1 MPAPLHNT
9 SPLHEKIVHRI
20 TYRRLQARDDAS
32 EPSLHFP
39 EPSKM
44 LKYEV
49 VLTERAVLPKPKL
62 NSEVEHA
69 GTTFTAQPNEDLDA
83 LLIED
88 SLDSLSFD
96 ADSPSAPESPSEPS
110 NAPTK
115 LDLSSATT
123 ETVAIL
129 ESSANEVDEDDV
141 PHVEET
147 MAQPEFDVLGEP
159 SFQESLEMDI
169 LLSLPDR

>member
-1 MPAPLHNT
+1 MNL
-9 SPLHEKIVHRI
+9 
-20 TYRRLQARDDAS
+20 
-32 EPSLHFP
+32 P

-62 NSEVEHA
+62 DSDAEHA
-69 GTTFTAQPNEDLDA
+69 GTIFTVQPNEDLDA

-88 SLDSLSFD
+88 NPDSLSFE
-96 ADSPSAPESPSEPS
+96 ADSPSAPESSSEPS
-110 NAPTK
+110 NAPTR

-123 ETVAIL
+123 ETIAIL

-141 PHVEET
+141 PLVEET
-147 MAQPEFDVLGEP
+147 MPQPEFDVLGEP